1 MKKYYFNSDLKFSVI
16 DEKSNENL
24 LPNQLRINMKNCGIC
39 GSDIHYF
46 LHGENGGRKIK
57 EPLMLGHETV
67 GEIIEVGKE
76 VSKFKIDDRIA
87 VNPALYCY
95 ECKYCKTNNFNLCE
109 NVLFLG
115 SAAKTPHTQGAFR
128 EQLIIDQSQCH
139 IINDS
144 VTYEEAA
151 FAEPFAVALH
161 ALSFTKYNDNQK
173 IVIAGCGPIG
183 LLLLKIL
190 VQKVE
195 QEQIFVLD
203 VNNNVLDTA
212 KKIGNINTINI
223 KDNLNFINDYRNFF
237 DIGFEASGNV
247 NSINNLIEICRRG
260 ANIIQIGNMPGGLIK
275 INYNKVMIKELK
287 LQGSYRFINE
297 FDDAVNKINNKEY
310 IFSDMLTHKF
320 KLQDCEE
327 AMKIASDKNKSIK
340 VQVYN

>member
-1 MKKYYFNSDLKFSVI
+1 MKKYYFNSNLKFSVT

-95 ECKYCKTNNFNLCE
+95 NCKYCKTKNFNLCE

-161 ALSFTKYNDNQK
+161 ASSFTEYNDNQK

-190 VQKVE
+190 LQTVE
-195 QEQIFVLD
+195 QEKIFVLD

-237 DIGFEASGNV
+237 DIAFEASGNV

>member
-1 MKKYYFNSDLKFSVI
+1 MKKYYFNSNLKFSVT
-16 DEKSNENL
+16 DESINENL

-95 ECKYCKTNNFNLCE
+95 NCKYCKTKNFNLCE

-161 ALSFTKYNDNQK
+161 ASSFTEYNDNQK

-237 DIGFEASGNV
+237 DIAFEASGNV

>member
-1 MKKYYFNSDLKFSVI
+1 MKKYYFNSNLKFSVT

-95 ECKYCKTNNFNLCE
+95 NCKYCKTKNFNLCE

-161 ALSFTKYNDNQK
+161 ASSFTEYNDNQN

-190 VQKVE
+190 VQTVG
-195 QEQIFVLD
+195 QEKIFVLD

-237 DIGFEASGNV
+237 DIAFEASGNV

-260 ANIIQIGNMPGGLIK
+260 SNIIQIGNMPGGLIK

>member
-1 MKKYYFNSDLKFSVI
+1 MKKYYFNPNLKFSVTE
-16 DEKSNENL
+16 EKSNENL

-95 ECKYCKTNNFNLCE
+95 DCKYCKTKNFNLCE
-109 NVLFLG
+109 KVLFLG

-161 ALSFTKYNDNQK
+161 ASSFTEYNDNQK

-190 VQKVE
+190 VQTVE

-223 KDNLNFINDYRNFF
+223 ADNLNFINDYRNFF

-247 NSINNLIEICRRG
+247 NSINNLIETCRRG

>member
-1 MKKYYFNSDLKFSVI
+1 M

-95 ECKYCKTNNFNLCE
+95 NCKYCKTKNFNLCE

-161 ALSFTKYNDNQK
+161 ASSFTEYNDNQK

-237 DIGFEASGNV
+237 DIAFEASGNV

>member
-1 MKKYYFNSDLKFSVI
+1 MKKYYFNSNLKFSVK

-95 ECKYCKTNNFNLCE
+95 NCKYCKTKNFNLCE

-161 ALSFTKYNDNQK
+161 ASSFTEYNDNQK

-190 VQKVE
+190 VQTVE

-310 IFSDMLTHKF
+310 NFNDMLTHKF

-340 VQVYN
+340 VQIYN

>member
-1 MKKYYFNSDLKFSVI
+1 M
-16 DEKSNENL
+16 
-24 LPNQLRINMKNCGIC
+24 
-39 GSDIHYF
+39 
-46 LHGENGGRKIK
+46 
-57 EPLMLGHETV
+57 TV
-67 GEIIEVGKE
+67 SIVKQ
-76 VSKFKIDDRIA
+76 K
-87 VNPALYCY
+87 
-95 ECKYCKTNNFNLCE
+95 NFNLCE

-161 ALSFTKYNDNQK
+161 ASSFTEYNDNQK

-190 VQKVE
+190 VQTVE

-223 KDNLNFINDYRNFF
+223 ADNLNFINDYRNFF
-237 DIGFEASGNV
+237 DIGF
-247 NSINNLIEICRRG
+247 
-260 ANIIQIGNMPGGLIK
+260 
-275 INYNKVMIKELK
+275 
-287 LQGSYRFINE
+287 
-297 FDDAVNKINNKEY
+297 
-310 IFSDMLTHKF
+310 
-320 KLQDCEE
+320 
-327 AMKIASDKNKSIK
+327 
-340 VQVYN
+340 

>member
-1 MKKYYFNSDLKFSVI
+1 MKKYYFNTNLKFSVK
-16 DEKSNENL
+16 EEGNFKLNSN
-24 LPNQLRINMKNCGIC
+24 QIRINMKNCGIC

-46 LHGENGGRKIK
+46 LHGENGGRKIQ
-57 EPLMLGHETV
+57 EPLMLGHEAV

-76 VSKFKIDDRIA
+76 VNKFKIDDRIA

-95 ECKYCKTNNFNLCE
+95 ECKYCKVGRFNLCE

-115 SAAKTPHTQGAFR
+115 SAAKMPHTQGAFR
-128 EQLIIDQSQCH
+128 EELVIDQSQCH
-139 IINDS
+139 LINEN
-144 VTYEEAA
+144 TTFEEAA

-161 ALSFTKYNDNQK
+161 ASSFINYKNTQN

-190 VQKVE
+190 VQKIE
-195 QEQIFVLD
+195 QEKIFVLD
-203 VNNNVLDTA
+203 VNDNVLNIA

-223 KDNLNFINDYRNFF
+223 SDDKNFINDNKNFF

-247 NSINNLIEICRRG
+247 NSINNLIELCKRG
-260 ANIIQIGNMPGGLIK
+260 SDIVQIGNMPGGLIK
-275 INYNKVMIKELK
+275 INYNKVMTKELK
-287 LQGSYRFINE
+287 IQGSYRFIDEFNE
-297 FDDAVNKINNKEY
+297 AVNKINNKEY
-310 IFSDMLTHKF
+310 LFTDILTHKF
-320 KLQDCEE
+320 KLQDCED

>member
-1 MKKYYFNSDLKFSVI
+1 MKKYYFNSNLKFSVTE
-16 DEKSNENL
+16 EKSNENL

-95 ECKYCKTNNFNLCE
+95 NCKYCKTKNFNLCE

-161 ALSFTKYNDNQK
+161 ASSFTEYNDNQK

-190 VQKVE
+190 VQTVE
-195 QEQIFVLD
+195 QEKIFVLD

>member
-1 MKKYYFNSDLKFSVI
+1 MKKYYFNSNLKFSVTN
-16 DEKSNENL
+16 EKNNVSL
-24 LPNQLRINMKNCGIC
+24 FPNQIRINMKNCGIC

-67 GEIIEVGKE
+67 GEIIEVGKD
-76 VSKFKIDDRIA
+76 VNKFKVDDRIA

-95 ECKYCKTNNFNLCE
+95 DCKYCKNGNFNLCE

-115 SAAKTPHTQGAFR
+115 SAAKIPHTQGAFR
-128 EQLIIDQSQCH
+128 EQLIVDQSQCH
-139 IINDS
+139 SISDGI
-144 VTYEEAA
+144 TYEEAA
-151 FAEPFAVALH
+151 FAEPFAVALR
-161 ALSFTKYNDNQK
+161 ASSFTEYNKNQN

-195 QEQIFVLD
+195 HKKIFVLD
-203 VNNNVLDTA
+203 VNDNVLDTA
-212 KKIGNINTINI
+212 KKIGNVNTINI
-223 KDNLNFINDYRNFF
+223 LDNSDFINDYRNFF
-237 DIGFEASGNV
+237 DIGLEASGNV
-247 NSINNLIEICRRG
+247 NSINNLIEVSKRG
-260 ANIIQIGNMPGGLIK
+260 SNIIQIGNMPGGLIN

-297 FDDAVNKINNKEY
+297 FEDAVKKINNKEY
-310 IFSDMLTHKF
+310 VFSDMLTHKF

-327 AMKIASDKNKSIK
+327 ALTIACDKNKSIK